1 MLIKNSKLTMII
13 IVASS
18 AATFFSASAADNDSS
33 SNDEWHGQRAKYDLL
48 DREKFLLSKDDDLGR
63 HIYSVQQNIKT
74 LLDDLK
80 ASQSEQDRVR
90 HELIIVRVKL
100 LH

>member
-1 MLIKNSKLTMII
+1 MLIKNSKLTMML

-18 AATFFSASAADNDSS
+18 AATFFCASAADNGSS

-48 DREKFLLSKDDDLGR
+48 DREKLLLSKDDDLGR